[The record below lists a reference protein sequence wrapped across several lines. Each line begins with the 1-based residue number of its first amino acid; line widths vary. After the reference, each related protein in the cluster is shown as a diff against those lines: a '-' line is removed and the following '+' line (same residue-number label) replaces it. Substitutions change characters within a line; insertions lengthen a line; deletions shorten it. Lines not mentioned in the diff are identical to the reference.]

1 MFAHIL
7 ILVLWLPLAFLASV
21 VECLF
26 SDDELSEMGICTEYP
41 LTLQAAS
48 Y

>member
-26 SDDELSEMGICTEYP
+26 SEDELSEMGIRIEYP
-41 LTLQAAS
+41 LTLQS
-48 Y
+48 PLY